1 MSTKLKPQ
9 FFPERLAALEA
20 FEELFEDADD
30 NRVDA
35 DPFRLCP
42 LSQRGSGFCAEMEE
56 LRPGKRHACLAGL
69 LNLHLFPINLAQG
82 EENNPRQIAFHARL
96 LRDCFSQIDRKPERR
111 RHIGLSLAGL
121 SPAVSCAFLIAV
133 RFFFFTATNGPPAFI
148 RVSLSLQKDNAFC
161 PPPSLKVL
169 RMLLTRATSSIMTR
183 RNCHARRSN
192 QVSFH
197 HFTRWPICLP
207 RAIMAY

>member
-69 LNLHLFPINLAQG
+69 LNLHFFPINLAQS
-82 EENNPRQIAFHARL
+82 EENNPGQIAFHARL
-96 LRDCFSQIDRKPERR
+96 LRDCFS
-111 RHIGLSLAGL
+111 
-121 SPAVSCAFLIAV
+121 
-133 RFFFFTATNGPPAFI
+133 
-148 RVSLSLQKDNAFC
+148 
-161 PPPSLKVL
+161 
-169 RMLLTRATSSIMTR
+169 
-183 RNCHARRSN
+183 
-192 QVSFH
+192 
-197 HFTRWPICLP
+197 
-207 RAIMAY
+207 